1 MLSLVEVDDEDDD
14 EEEEEEEDDDDW
26 ARRLITFGVC
36 ARLEGI
42 TRPIYGNPTCV
53 CMSFIRWMMVVN
65 VQYLRGSLHSSCA
78 RKSTIFLLAENHH
91 QARPRAE
98 NNTASESIKRTA
110 ITHL

>member
-53 CMSFIRWMMVVN
+53 CMSFIRWMVMGWWLMCSIPSWLSPFFV
-65 VQYLRGSLHSSCA
+65 
-78 RKSTIFLLAENHH
+78 
-91 QARPRAE
+91 RA
-98 NNTASESIKRTA
+98 
-110 ITHL
+110 

>member
-14 EEEEEEEDDDDW
+14 EEEEEEKEDDDDW

-53 CMSFIRWMMVVN
+53 CMSFIRWMVN
-65 VQYLRGSLHSSCA
+65 VQYTFVALSILRA
-78 RKSTIFLLAENHH
+78 RVNRQYFY
-91 QARPRAE
+91 
-98 NNTASESIKRTA
+98 
-110 ITHL
+110 